1 MSLSHS
7 DHSKNLPQP
16 FLFNVGAWILIA
28 GVFSIP
34 LLGNAAHNLLLGIP
48 LILLIFTKKI
58 TEYPRILIKNR
69 TAGVSTLL
77 FIWLSISLLWSTA
90 DNDYSLKILSKY
102 REFLLI
108 PLFMIFFSI
117 EKYRKYAFISLYIAL
132 FLSLLCSYL
141 IHFDLV
147 DYWDNP
153 NSIKNRIFHGISMS
167 IFAYINL
174 QAAARS
180 RKYRA
185 VFVTLF
191 FITFHNLFFIEN
203 GRTGYLLS
211 CSLAAL
217 FCCQQWRIKG
227 LLTMIVIGCAGVGAI
242 VFFGD
247 ALHIRII
254 DNLSVIHNA
263 HTLNLSMLQ
272 QLDIRLEFY
281 ILSLRAF
288 IDSWL
293 LGHGLGSFPNAYAIQ
308 HEAIQTY
315 WETTVNSHSEFLQIS
330 VQTGI
335 IGLILFIS
343 FLSTLLLNRKH
354 LAPLQRQCQT
364 ALFVTFVISCM
375 FNSSFM
381 DHGDGTLFMILTA
394 LVVGTPWQVKGETST
409 LETNT

>member
-34 LLGNAAHNLLLGIP
+34 LLGNAAHNILLGLPII
-48 LILLIFTKKI
+48 ILCCTRNIKQ
-58 TEYPRILIKNR
+58 YPSLLKENR
-69 TAGVSTLL
+69 TALLSTVLYA
-77 FIWLSISLLWSTA
+77 WLAISILWSSA
-90 DNDYSLKILSKY
+90 DTNYSIKILSKY

-108 PLFMIFFSI
+108 PLFMIYFTSD
-117 EKYRKYAFISLYIAL
+117 KYRKHAFIALYAALLFSL
-132 FLSLLCSYL
+132 FFSYL
-141 IHFDLV
+141 MHYDVIHF
-147 DYWDNP
+147 WDNP

-174 QAAARS
+174 QAAVIS

-185 VFVTLF
+185 MFIALF
-191 FITFHNLFFIEN
+191 LITFHNLFFIEN
-203 GRTGYLLS
+203 GRIGYLLIS
-211 CSLAAL
+211 TLTAL
-217 FCCQQWRIKG
+217 FCWQQWRLKG
-227 LLTMIVIGCAGVGAI
+227 LGTMLIVSSIGATVLI
-242 VFFGD
+242 FFVD
-247 ALHIRII
+247 LSHVRII
-254 DNLSVIHNA
+254 DHLDVINRA
-263 HTLNLSMLQ
+263 RELNLTVLQ

-281 ILSLRAF
+281 IVSLHAF
-288 IDSWL
+288 LDSWL
-293 LGHGLGSFPNAYAIQ
+293 LGHGLGSFPEAYAVQ
-308 HEAIQTY
+308 HSAI
-315 WETTVNSHSEFLQIS
+315 ETFWHKTVNSHNEFLQIS

>member
-69 TAGVSTLL
+69 TADVSTLL
-77 FIWLSISLLWSTA
+77 FIWLSISILWSTA

-153 NSIKNRIFHGISMS
+153 NSIKNRIFHGISIS

-180 RKYRA
+180 QKYRA
-185 VFVTLF
+185 F
-191 FITFHNLFFIEN
+191 FISLFIISFHNLFFIEN
-203 GRTGYLLS
+203 GRIGYLLIS
-211 CSLAAL
+211 TLTAL
-217 FCCQQWRIKG
+217 FCWQQWRIKG
-227 LLTMIVIGCAGVGAI
+227 VIAI
-242 VFFGD
+242 AVMSG
-247 ALHIRII
+247 
-254 DNLSVIHNA
+254 LSVVALLLFADLSHLRIMGRLDVISNA
-263 HTLNLSMLQ
+263 REINLAVLQ
-272 QLDIRLEFY
+272 QADIRLEFY
-281 ILSLRAF
+281 ILSLHAF
-288 IDSWL
+288 MDSWL
-293 LGHGLGSFPNAYAIQ
+293 LGHGLGCFPDAYTMQ
-308 HEAIQTY
+308 HDAIQTY
-315 WETTVNSHSEFLQIS
+315 WKTTVNPHNEFLQIS